1 MLPPLSVVI
10 PAYNER
16 QRLPASLRMVAGFL
30 RAHVDGPCEILV
42 VDDGSTDGTYK
53 VARAAADG
61 IESDQLQLT
70 VLDNGANR
78 GKGYS
83 VRHGVS
89 ESCHGWV
96 LVTDADLSAPI
107 DECLKL
113 FAAVEEQ
120 GCDIAI
126 GSRAVDRSL
135 IVVRQSRFRE
145 AIGRVFNFAVRF
157 GTGLNF
163 KDTQCGFKL
172 FSEKSAQDIFSRQLL
187 EGFGFDV
194 EVLYLARK
202 LGYRAVEVPVRWY
215 NHHGTKVHVFS
226 GADAFMDILRVRKND
241 WTGKYQK

>member
-1 MLPPLSVVI
+1 MLPPLSVVV
-10 PAYNER
+10 PAYNEQ
-16 QRLPASLRMVAGFL
+16 QRLPSSLRKVAGFL
-30 RAHVDGPCEILV
+30 SAHVDGPCEILV
-42 VDDGSTDGTYK
+42 VNDGSTDGTFEA
-53 VARAAADG
+53 ARAAAAG
-61 IESDQLQLT
+61 IESDHLQVT
-70 VLDNGANR
+70 VLENGTNR

-135 IVVRQSRFRE
+135 IVVRQSWFRE
-145 AIGRVFNFAVRF
+145 AIGRVFNFAVRL
-157 GTGLNF
+157 GTGLTF

-194 EVLYLARK
+194 EVLYLALK
-202 LGYRAVEVPVRWY
+202 LGYRTVEVPVRWD
-215 NHHGTKVHVFS
+215 NRHGTKVNVFS
-226 GADAFMDILRVRKND
+226 GADAFVDILRVRKND
-241 WTGKYQK
+241 RTGKYPK

>member
-10 PAYNER
+10 PAYNEQ
-16 QRLPASLRMVAGFL
+16 QRLPASLRKVAGFL
-30 RAHVDGPCEILV
+30 GAHVDGPCEILV
-42 VDDGSTDGTYK
+42 VNDGSTDGTLEA
-53 VARAAADG
+53 AREAGAG
-61 IESDQLQLT
+61 IESDRLHVT

-96 LVTDADLSAPI
+96 LVTDADLSSPI

-113 FAAVEEQ
+113 FTAVTEQ

-135 IVVRQSRFRE
+135 IVVRQSLFRE
-145 AIGRVFNFAVRF
+145 TMGRIFNFAVRL
-157 GTGLNF
+157 GAGLAF

-172 FSEKSAQDIFSRQLL
+172 FSGKSAQDIFSRQLL

-194 EVLYLARK
+194 EVLYLAKK
-202 LGYRAVEVPVRWY
+202 LGYRAVEVPVRWDDCQ
-215 NHHGTKVHVFS
+215 GTKVNLFS
-226 GADAFMDILRVRKND
+226 GADAFADILRVRKND
-241 WTGKYQK
+241 WSGKYRK